1 MDKISVII
9 PVYNVE
15 KYILN
20 TIESVMFQTYSN
32 IEIILVDDGSTDN
45 SSKICDE
52 LAKKDNR
59 ISVIHQD
66 NQGLSAA
73 RNVGTAIATGDFIFY
88 LDGDD
93 YLEKNCLEKLLE
105 VADDCILVIGSYFYT
120 YSDHEDVADIQYL
133 EKSVLNTDEAMHD
146 LLVGKIQNFAWGKLI
161 KSDIAK
167 KHSFPQGKLFED
179 TYWAHYI
186 INDCETVTIMNIPVL
201 HYRQRDNSIS
211 YTMDIKRLDILDGW
225 SVRAEF
231 VEKNYPQF
239 YTEYMQFIASSFL
252 SLSWL
257 VFKKMKKEK
266 TVAYSM
272 LREFSKKYELS
283 NYSSVTLDKKLITAL
298 NQSNKQYEI
307 RAFVNKIT
315 EKMKG

>member
-105 VADDCILVIGSYFYT
+105 VADDCSLVIGSYFYT

>member
-105 VADDCILVIGSYFYT
+105 VADDCSLVIGSYFYT

-239 YTEYMQFIASSFL
+239 YTEYMQFIAS
-252 SLSWL
+252 
-257 VFKKMKKEK
+257 
-266 TVAYSM
+266 
-272 LREFSKKYELS
+272 
-283 NYSSVTLDKKLITAL
+283 
-298 NQSNKQYEI
+298 
-307 RAFVNKIT
+307 
-315 EKMKG
+315 